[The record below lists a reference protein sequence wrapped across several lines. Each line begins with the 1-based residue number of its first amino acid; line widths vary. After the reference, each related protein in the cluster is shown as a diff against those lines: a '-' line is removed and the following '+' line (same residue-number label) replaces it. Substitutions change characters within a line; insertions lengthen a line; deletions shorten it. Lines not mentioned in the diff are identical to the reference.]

1 MPLPPRASVL
11 SWRVA
16 VLWVALLASPIW
28 AAGPAPARSG
38 RPPNI
43 VVIIADDLG
52 YGDLGVYGHPTM
64 RTPRLDRMAAEG
76 IRFTQFYAAASVCT
90 PSRAALLTGR
100 LPIRSGMSSDRR
112 RVLFPDSGGGLPA
125 SEITLARALETKSYA
140 TAAIGKW
147 HLGHL
152 ERFLPTSHGFDS
164 YYGIPYSND
173 MDRVDDAQVPKG
185 RAAFWRPKVDYWN
198 VPLMRDNTIIER
210 PADQTTITRRYT
222 DEAIRFIERHRD
234 QPFFLYLAHT
244 MPHVPLFRSSDFE
257 GVSARGL
264 YGDVVEEI
272 DSSTGRILDTLDRL
286 GLDEETIV
294 WFTSDNGP
302 WLTFDEQGGSAGLL
316 REGKGS
322 TWEGGMRVPGIA
334 RWPGHIRA
342 GTVSLD
348 VASAMD
354 IFTTSL
360 TLAGVALPDDRIV
373 DGVDLSAVLSGTGK
387 SPRETMFF
395 YRGTRLMAVR
405 HGPWKAHFI
414 TQASYGD
421 KSPEK
426 HDPPLLFHLQQDP
439 SEQYDRSKDHPEVVA
454 QIKQL
459 VGRHGADLEAPP
471 SQLEIPL
478 PIETRH
484 GARR

>member
-1 MPLPPRASVL
+1 MPLSPGTRTL
-11 SWRVA
+11 FRRVIGVCA
-16 VLWVALLASPIW
+16 ALLASPIST
-28 AAGPAPARSG
+28 AVPSLAQSD

-43 VVIIADDLG
+43 VVIVADDLG
-52 YGDLGVYGHPTM
+52 YGDLGVYGHPTI

-100 LPIRSGMSSDRR
+100 LPIRSGMSSDHR

-125 SEITLARALETKSYA
+125 DEITLAGALKTKRYA

-152 ERFLPTSHGFDS
+152 EPFLPTRHGFDV

-173 MDRVDDAQVPKG
+173 MDRVNDAQVPKG
-185 RAAFWRPKVDYWN
+185 RAAFANPKIEYWN
-198 VPLMRDNTIIER
+198 VPLMRNDEIIER

-222 DEAIRFIERHRD
+222 DEAIRFIEQHRE
-234 QPFFLYLAHT
+234 QPFFVYLAHN
-244 MPHVPLFRSSDFE
+244 MPHVPLFRSQDFE
-257 GVSARGL
+257 DVSTRGR
-264 YGDVVEEI
+264 YGDVIEEI
-272 DSSTGRILDTLDRL
+272 DHSTGRILDTLGRL
-286 GLDEETIV
+286 GLDEDTIV

-302 WLTFDEQGGSAGLL
+302 WLTFGEQGGSAGLL

-334 RWPGHIRA
+334 RWPGHIPA

-348 VASAMD
+348 VASTMD

-360 TLAGVALPDDRIV
+360 KLAGVTVPDDRII

-387 SPRETMFF
+387 RPRDTMFF
-395 YRGTRLMAVR
+395 YRGSRLMAVR

-414 TQASYGD
+414 TQAGYGD
-421 KSPEK
+421 EPPEE
-426 HDPPLLFHLQQDP
+426 HDPPLLFHLQHDP
-439 SEQYDRSKDHPEVVA
+439 SERYDRSKDHPEAVTE
-454 QIKQL
+454 IKQL
-459 VGRHGADLEAPP
+459 VERHRADLDAPP
-471 SQLEIPL
+471 SQLDIPL
-478 PIETRH
+478 
-484 GARR
+484 GSGN

>member
-1 MPLPPRASVL
+1 MPLSPRTSVP
-11 SWRVA
+11 SWRVIGMCA
-16 VLWVALLASPIW
+16 ALLASPIS
-28 AAGPAPARSG
+28 AAFPSPAQRD

-43 VVIIADDLG
+43 VVIFADDLG
-52 YGDLGVYGHPTM
+52 YGDLGIYGHPTI

-100 LPIRSGMSSDRR
+100 LPIRSGMSSDQR

-125 SEITLARALETKSYA
+125 DEITLARALKTNKYA

-152 ERFLPTSHGFDS
+152 EPFLPTRHGFDF

-173 MDRVDDAQVPKG
+173 MDRVNDEQVPKG
-185 RAAFWRPKVDYWN
+185 RAAFANPKIEYWN
-198 VPLMRDNTIIER
+198 VPLMRNDTIIER

-222 DEAIRFIERHRD
+222 DEAIRFIEEHRE
-234 QPFFLYLAHT
+234 QPFFVYLAHT
-244 MPHVPLFRSSDFE
+244 MPHVPLFRSADFE
-257 GVSARGL
+257 EVSARGL
-264 YGDVVEEI
+264 YGDVIEEI
-272 DSSTGRILDTLDRL
+272 DSSTGRLLDTLDRL
-286 GLDEETIV
+286 GLDEDTIV

-322 TWEGGMRVPGIA
+322 TWEGGMRVPA
-334 RWPGHIRA
+334 VACWPGHIPA

-348 VASAMD
+348 VASTMD

-360 TLAGVALPDDRIV
+360 KLAGVATPDDRII
-373 DGVDLSAVLSGTGK
+373 DGVDLSAVLSGAGK
-387 SPRETMFF
+387 SPRDTMFF
-395 YRGTRLMAVR
+395 YRGSRLMAVR

-414 TQASYGD
+414 TQAGYGD
-421 KSPEK
+421 EAEE
-426 HDPPLLFHLQQDP
+426 HDPPLLFHLQEDP

-454 QIKQL
+454 EIKQL
-459 VGRHGADLEAPP
+459 VERHRADLEAPP
-471 SQLEIPL
+471 SQLDIPL
-478 PIETRH
+478 ANRD
-484 GARR
+484 